1 MDLDSLW
8 AKPAAR
14 LAAWIALLYLAVVGG
29 AVVLANVI
37 AGASTWFGLVFFYGL
52 LAFPLVLAVLVVVL
66 LVAAGEWW
74 WHRRKK
80 PDAS

>member
-1 MDLDSLW
+1 LDLDSSW

-29 AVVLANVI
+29 AVI
-37 AGASTWFGLVFFYGL
+37 ADASTWFGLVFFYGL

-66 LVAAGEWW
+66 LVAASEWW

-80 PDAS
+80 PGAS